1 MFHVDSV
8 LCLLLSGYLPT
19 DILAVVVL
27 WPPVFA
33 DVAFCSVLCCI
44 CLLFMYS
51 CSLACGS
58 FVWLML
64 FEFCGY
70 ALVAWYLGYILW
82 LDVLDG
88 CFDLQLCIVVVLL
101 TAMEVVCV

>member
-1 MFHVDSV
+1 MLLYVQCCVVSV
-8 LCLLLSGYLPT
+8 CCLCT
-19 DILAVVVL
+19 VVL
-27 WPPVFA
+27 WL
-33 DVAFCSVLCCI
+33 VAR
-44 CLLFMYS
+44 
-51 CSLACGS
+51 
-58 FVWLML
+58 L